1 MATISSSIQ
10 LLGGM
15 NSALNSMNRAMTI
28 VLNSFE
34 VMQRASSNAI
44 DTSSIQAALHELSRA
59 ESAFNAIENEINQAN
74 NAQSQLN
81 NNLINGQT
89 AADGLANKVKNVIGK
104 YLSIEG
110 LKKGV
115 GFVSDFLGS
124 ADALNTVETRLANVM
139 SNIGATR
146 AEYES
151 LHAKASEVGSK
162 STFGNTALLA
172 GAGELGTYLQSG
184 EAIETMMDTLADYAA
199 GMGGI
204 NVDDGQMVDF
214 AGQLGNALNGQYL
227 DLQRNGFQV
236 SEAQKKII
244 ENGTEMEKVA
254 VISDII
260 GQSWDGMA
268 EAMANTPQGQIAQLK
283 NNFEEIKQNVGNALY
298 PAVLQFLNILNSN
311 MPQVEVLMLNFAH
324 AVSIVIELISGLF
337 NIASHVATFIL
348 DNWSLIAPVIFGITA
363 AILAYTAALEIKKM
377 AEVAEAVW
385 LGIRTL
391 ATGLLTA
398 TTWGGVQATI
408 SATAAQW
415 GLNAALMANPIML
428 VVLGVI
434 LLISVIYLVVAAI
447 NKFAGTS
454 YSATGIIA
462 GVFSTLGAFIY
473 NIVAFWWNI
482 FASFIEFIVNLFNVD
497 LEYNVKRAFVNVAN
511 VGLDM
516 AIALTKGWDGFATSF
531 VNAIISAVNGAIRAW
546 NWFVDLLPDSVTDL
560 LGVGKGTEFTY
571 RTSITSDLENL
582 KTGLNKLI
590 GETPANYWE
599 APKMNMKSLGDA
611 WDTGYSWGSNLF
623 AKDDRK
629 KEDKF
634 EDILK
639 QTQGA
644 FEPLNETGNKTA
656 ANTEKMANSMVA
668 TEEDLKYLRDV
679 AERDVINRFTTAEVK
694 VDMTNNNNVNTNLDI
709 DGIIDRFGEKLVET
723 LDSVAEGV

>member
-1 MATISSSIQ
+1 MFRKEVSEQLATIKTAIQ
-10 LLGGM
+10 
-15 NSALNSMNRAMTI
+15 
-28 VLNSFE
+28 VLDGVYSTFE
-34 VMQRASSNAI
+34 RI
-44 DTSSIQAALHELSRA
+44 Y
-59 ESAFNAIENEINQAN
+59 
-74 NAQSQLN
+74 
-81 NNLINGQT
+81 
-89 AADGLANKVKNVIGK
+89 NKSVDNISV
-104 YLSIEG
+104 YLT
-110 LKKGV
+110 
-115 GFVSDFLGS
+115 S
-124 ADALNTVETRLANVM
+124 ADALNAAETKLANVM

-162 STFGNTALLA
+162 STFGNTAILA

-204 NVDDGQMVDF
+204 NVDDGQMVEF

-227 DLQRNGFQV
+227 DLQRNGFDV

-260 GQSWDGMA
+260 GQSWGWMA
-268 EAMANTPQGQIAQLK
+268 EAMANTPQGQIVQMAK
-283 NNFEEIKQNVGNALY
+283 NFEVMKQNVGNELY
-298 PAVLQFLNILNSN
+298 PAVVQYFNKLNST
-311 MPQVEVLMLNFAH
+311 MPQVEALMLNFAH
-324 AVSIVIELISGLF
+324 AVSIVIDLISGLI
-337 NIASHVATFIL
+337 NIASHVTTFIL

-363 AILAYTAALEIKKM
+363 AVMAYTVALEINKL
-377 AEVAEAVW
+377 AGIAQAVW

-398 TTWGGVQATI
+398 TTWGGIQATI

-447 NKFAGTS
+447 NMFAGTS

-462 GVFSTLGAFIY
+462 GAFSTLGAFIY

-531 VNAIISAVNGAIRAW
+531 VNAIISAVNWAIRAW

-611 WDTGYSWGSNLF
+611 WDTGYNWGANLF
-623 AKDDRK
+623 GKQEK
-629 KEDKF
+629 EKEDKF
-634 EDILK
+634 ADVLNNTK
-639 QTQGA
+639 AA

-679 AERDVINRFTTAEVK
+679 AERDVINRFTTSEVK
-694 VDMTNNNNVNTNLDI
+694 VAMTNNNNVNSNLDI